1 MTAGLVQEQSFLVL
15 PTPTPIITFLLTIF
29 SMIVSQILFI
39 SI

>member
-29 SMIVSQILFI
+29 SMMVNIKLFI
-39 SI
+39 Y